1 MSLPNKRT
9 LILPQSFT
17 PCTIRELLTQLY
29 IPKKWQHFLRIEKA
43 VTVNGGYKP
52 INSTV
57 SPGDTISLE
66 FTQVESA
73 QTYLP
78 SENLPDIVYENA
90 DIIIIN
96 KPAGQKTHPN
106 RPDENNTAMN
116 DVEYYLNQ
124 TNEHV
129 YMIHRLDMWTS
140 GLLLLAKNPVVVPV
154 LNRQLALKIMKR
166 FYLATVRKSHSIVD
180 KGTISDP
187 IGLDES
193 DKRKRKVRSDG
204 LPSVTHFSVISQTS
218 SLAKL
223 KLDLETGRT
232 HQIRVHLS
240 HHDMPIINDPLYD
253 SLADPTEVMALE
265 AFQIELIQPFS
276 FEKLTVNLSD

>member
-1 MSLPNKRT
+1 MSLPNERT
-9 LILPQSFT
+9 LTLPQNFT

-43 VTVNGGYKP
+43 VTINGSYKP
-52 INSTV
+52 INTTV
-57 SPGDTISLE
+57 FAGDTINLT
-66 FTQVESA
+66 FTQVDST

-78 SENLPDIVYENA
+78 SRNLPDIVYEDT

-116 DVEYYLNQ
+116 DVEYYLNR

-140 GLLLLAKNPVVVPV
+140 GLLLLAKNPVVVPI

-166 FYLATVRKSHSIVD
+166 FYLAIVRKSKPILAN
-180 KGTISDP
+180 GTISDP
-187 IGLDES
+187 IGLDET
-193 DKRKRKVRSDG
+193 DKRKRQVRKNG
-204 LPSVTHFSVISQTS
+204 LLSVTHFSVVNQTQD
-218 SLAKL
+218 LATL

-240 HHDMPIINDPLYD
+240 HHEMPIINDPLYD
-253 SLADPTEVMALE
+253 PLADSS
-265 AFQIELIQPFS
+265 QIMSLKAYEIQLIKPFS
-276 FEKLTVNLSD
+276 FAGLTVNLNP

>member
-1 MSLPNKRT
+1 M
-9 LILPQSFT
+9 
-17 PCTIRELLTQLY
+17 
-29 IPKKWQHFLRIEKA
+29 
-43 VTVNGGYKP
+43 NGSYQP
-52 INSTV
+52 INTTV
-57 SPGDTISLE
+57 GAGDTINLN
-66 FTQVESA
+66 FTQVETSQA
-73 QTYLP
+73 YLP
-78 SENLPDIVYENA
+78 SQKLPDIVYEDN
-90 DIIIIN
+90 DIIVIN

-106 RPDENNTAMN
+106 RPDEDNTAMN

-140 GLLLLAKNPVVVPV
+140 GLLLLAKNPIVVPI

-166 FYLATVRKSHSIVD
+166 FYLATVRKTTSILD
-180 KGTISDP
+180 NGTILDP
-187 IGLDES
+187 IGLDET
-193 DKRKRKVRSDG
+193 DKRKRRVRSDG

-240 HHDMPIINDPLYD
+240 HHNMPIINDPLYD
-253 SLADPTEVMALE
+253 PSANSDKIMALE
-265 AFQIELIQPFS
+265 AFQVELVNPFS
-276 FEKLTVNLSD
+276 FEKLIINLSNNDKIKKQP